1 MNDFS
6 DARPIA
12 TAEQFKA
19 ALLATRDWI
28 GISPMQL
35 QMLQAQCRASD
46 SAITATQIANQ
57 LALKSCADA
66 RHQYGTL
73 ARAVAENLGYEPPR
87 RGKGPVRRWFALSV
101 GRSGTEDM
109 GDGDFEWIMRPELVA
124 ALHAMKWA

>member
-6 DARPIA
+6 DAGPIA
-12 TAEQFKA
+12 TIAQFRA

-28 GISPMQL
+28 GISPGQL

-46 SAITATQIANQ
+46 SAITAAQIASQ
-57 LALKSCADA
+57 LALKNCAAA
-66 RHQYGTL
+66 RHQYGVL
-73 ARAVAENLGYEPPR
+73 ARAVAEKLGYEPPR
-87 RGKGPVRRWFALSV
+87 RGKGPVRWWLALSV
-101 GRSGTEDM
+101 GRAGSEDM

>member
-6 DARPIA
+6 DVGPIA
-12 TAEQFKA
+12 TIEQFKA

-28 GISPMQL
+28 GISPGQL

-46 SAITATQIANQ
+46 SAITAAQIANQ
-57 LALKSCADA
+57 LALKNCAAA
-66 RHQYGTL
+66 RRQYDVL
-73 ARAVAENLGYEPPR
+73 ARAVAEKLGYEPPR
-87 RGKGPVRRWFALSV
+87 RGKGPVRWWLVLSV
-101 GRSGTEDM
+101 GRAGSEDT